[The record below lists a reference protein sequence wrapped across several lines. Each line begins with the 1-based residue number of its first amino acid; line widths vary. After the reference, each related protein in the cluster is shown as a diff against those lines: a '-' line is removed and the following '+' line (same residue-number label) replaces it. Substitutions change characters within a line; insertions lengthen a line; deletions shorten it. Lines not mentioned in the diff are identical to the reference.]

1 MTLRDLIDR
10 IDVKGEDNIPAEL
23 LDADLLYLV
32 AAYTAPDGGQGIIKL
47 EPED

>member
-1 MTLRDLIDR
+1 MTIRNLLDR
-10 IDVKGEDNIPAEL
+10 IDVKGEADIPAEL

-32 AAYTAPDGGQGIIKL
+32 AAYTAPDNTQGIIKL